1 MVVACVVDD
10 GACGVAQCHY
20 VAVGIV
26 HAVIPEHRPFF
37 SRCVIA
43 AADCRYR
50 VLPLHSQVSPQ
61 DQRQVFRSV
70 PAGCRKVILATN
82 IAETAITIDDVVCV
96 INSGR
101 MKERSYDPFTGVSTL
116 QVGGL

>member
-1 MVVACVVDD
+1 MLRYTCTPLYVDPACLTPFCVDRTLT
-10 GACGVAQCHY
+10 ACFCSISPQNL
-20 VAVGIV
+20 
-26 HAVIPEHRPFF
+26 PRPLG
-37 SRCVIA
+37 
-43 AADCRYR
+43 RYR

-61 DQRQVFRSV
+61 DQRLVFNSV
-70 PAGCRKVILATN
+70 PWGCRKIILATN

-116 QVGGL
+116 QVVLHG